1 MMKTI
6 ITLLLLFVGPFAF
19 AQQFNDKMKD
29 AFKTDNATVL
39 LAEIKAQKA
48 NVGDC
53 FDVEGVSYSLLS
65 ISIKMQ
71 RPQIFSALIAA
82 KADVNKICNDKSPL
96 MYAAKYG
103 QLDFAKAL
111 VKAGADAALANK
123 EGQTALSYATKYDK
137 KEVQAFLSTIK
148 TTK

>member
-1 MMKTI
+1 MKTI
-6 ITLLLLFVGPFAF
+6 ITFLLLFVSSFAF
-19 AQQFNDKMKD
+19 AQQLNDKMKD

-48 NVGDC
+48 NAGDC

-71 RPQIFSALIAA
+71 RPQIFNALIAA

-111 VKAGADAALANK
+111 VKAGADVALANK
-123 EGQTALSYATKYDK
+123 EGQTAMAYATKYDK

>member
-1 MMKTI
+1 MKTI
-6 ITLLLLFVGPFAF
+6 ITFLLLLTSSFAF
-19 AQQFNDKMKD
+19 AQEFNDKMKD
-29 AFKTDNATVL
+29 AFKTDNAEVL

-48 NVGDC
+48 NADDC
-53 FDVEGVSYSLLS
+53 FDIEGVSYSLLAV
-65 ISIKMQ
+65 SIKMQ
-71 RPQIFSALIAA
+71 RPQIFNALITA

-111 VKAGADAALANK
+111 VKAGADVALTNK
-123 EGQTALSYATKYDK
+123 EGQTALAYATKYDK
-137 KEVQAFLSTIK
+137 KEVLAFLSTIK